1 MATGDKIKGLT
12 VKIGADT
19 SDFNKALK
27 DVNKEIN
34 TTQKSVSALQ
44 QGLKLEFDEKKFA
57 QAQRKAQQALTETE
71 QKAEAIRKQLK
82 FLEESGGIDTTDYAT
97 LQAELDKSE
106 TQALKLK
113 KQLEDINSL
122 KFKDVHSKLEDVG
135 KTLDTLATKT
145 KALSIASAGALAGAT
160 ALAKGAVETGDTIQ
174 TTADQYNMSAEAIQ
188 RWNYIA
194 LQSDVSADILF
205 KAMTKTRDAV
215 GTALT
220 GGTSTGTKALEAL
233 VGDLNRLP
241 TDTEEAFNYIVSAL
255 AGVGDSTLQAYYANE
270 IFGERM
276 AVQLIPL
283 INQGAD
289 GLAELAEE
297 FEQVGYL
304 TNDQVRGLADFDNEL
319 NKVNTQLAVS
329 KTELGI
335 AMIPLLETINDLL
348 ISFLIPAMK
357 SVAEWFGGLSE
368 GGQKFVIAL
377 VAMLAVLSPTLK
389 LMSSMVTTVPKLI
402 KYFKDLDK
410 QVLITRAG
418 FVAFAGALALG
429 VNLIADWKKMSTVEK
444 ILKSLA
450 LAALV
455 AAGAITVFHASWS
468 LGLAIGAITA
478 GVVAGIATI
487 KSATEDLGLDETAID
502 DSGVGA
508 GSTGYGYNPSTYGSS
523 GAHNTYNEDNSQYS
537 ISINLNSSG
546 NLDYDARSLATEVIK
561 QIQIQ
566 KQAGGR

>member
-1 MATGDKIKGLT
+1 MATGDRIKGLT

-27 DVNKEIN
+27 DVNKGIN
-34 TTQKSVSALQ
+34 TAQKSATALQ

-57 QAQRKAQQALTETE
+57 QAQKKAQQALTETE

-82 FLEESGGIDTTDYAT
+82 FLEESGGIDTADYET

-135 KTLDTLATKT
+135 KTLGTLATKT
-145 KALSIASAGALAGAT
+145 KALSVASAGALAGAT

-188 RWNYIA
+188 RWNYVA

-205 KAMTKTRDAV
+205 KAMTKARDAV

-241 TDTEEAFNYIVSAL
+241 TDTEEAFNYIISAL
-255 AGVGDSTLQAYYANE
+255 AGIEDSTLQAYYANE

-289 GLAELAEE
+289 GIARLSYE

-304 TNDQVRGLADFDNEL
+304 TNEQVRGLADLDNEL

-335 AMIPLLETINDLL
+335 AMIPLLETINELL
-348 ISFLIPAMK
+348 INSLIPAMRNL
-357 SVAEWFGGLSE
+357 ADWFGGLSD
-368 GGQKFVIAL
+368 GGQKFTIAL
-377 VAMLAVLSPTLK
+377 VAMLAVLSPTLA
-389 LMSSMVTTVPKLI
+389 LMSKMVTTIPKLI

-410 QVLITRAG
+410 KILKTRAG
-418 FVAFAGALALG
+418 YVALAGALALSI
-429 VNLIADWKKMSTVEK
+429 NLIADWKKMSTIEK

-478 GVVAGIATI
+478 GVVAGISAI
-487 KSATEDLGLDETAID
+487 KSATADLGLDETAID
-502 DSGVGA
+502 DSGVGGA
-508 GSTGYGYNPSTYGSS
+508 ESTGYGYNPSSGS
-523 GAHNTYNEDNSQYS
+523 GASYSTYNEDNSQYT
-537 ISINLNSSG
+537 IEVNLNASG
-546 NLDYDARSLATEVIK
+546 DLNYDARSLADEVIK
-561 QIQIQ
+561 QIQIK

>member
-1 MATGDKIKGLT
+1 MATGDRIKGLT

-19 SDFNKALK
+19 SDFNKELK
-27 DVNKEIN
+27 NVNKGIN
-34 TTQKSVSALQ
+34 TTQKSVNALQ
-44 QGLKLEFDEKKFA
+44 QGLKLEFDEKKFT
-57 QAQRKAQQALTETE
+57 QAQKKAQQALTETE

-82 FLEESGGIDTTDYAT
+82 FLEESSGIETADYEA

-113 KQLEDINSL
+113 KQLEEINGL
-122 KFKDVHSKLEDVG
+122 KFKDAKKEAEDLG
-135 KTLDTLATKT
+135 KTLDTVASKT
-145 KALSIASAGALAGAT
+145 KGLSIASAGALAGAT
-160 ALAKGAVETGDTIQ
+160 ALAKGAVEAGDTIQ
-174 TTADQYNMSAEAIQ
+174 TTADQYNLSAEAIQ
-188 RWNYIA
+188 RWNYVA
-194 LQSDVSADILF
+194 LQSDVSADILY
-205 KAMTKTRDAV
+205 KGMTKARDAI

-233 VGDLNRLP
+233 VGNLNSLP
-241 TDTEEAFNYIVSAL
+241 TDTEDAFTYIISAL
-255 AGVGDSTLQAYYANE
+255 AGVEDSTLQAYYANE

-289 GLAELAEE
+289 GIAWLSSE

-304 TNDQVRGLADFDNEL
+304 TNEQVRGLADFDNEL
-319 NKVNTQLAVS
+319 NKVNTRLAVS

-335 AMIPLLETINDLL
+335 AMIPLLETINELL
-348 ISFLIPAMK
+348 IGFLIPAMK
-357 SVAEWFGGLSE
+357 DLADWFSGLSE
-368 GGQKFVIAL
+368 GGQKFTIAL

-389 LMSSMVTTVPKLI
+389 LMSNMVIVIPKLVQW
-402 KYFKDLDK
+402 FKSLDK
-410 QVLITRAG
+410 QVLISRAG
-418 FVAFAGALALG
+418 LLAFAGALTLG
-429 VNLIADWKKMSTVEK
+429 VNLIADWKQMSTVEK

-487 KSATEDLGLDETAID
+487 KSATSDLGLDETAID
-502 DSGVGA
+502 DSGVGS
-508 GSTGYGYNPSTYGSS
+508 GSSTGYGYNPSNT
-523 GAHNTYNEDNSQYS
+523 GASYATYNEDNSQYT
-537 ISINLNSSG
+537 IEVNLNASG
-546 NLDYDARSLATEVIK
+546 DLTYDARSLADEVIK
-561 QIQIQ
+561 QIQIK